1 MSGPLGLHADQPLK
15 VVALGGG
22 TGLAA
27 LLRAL
32 KREAGR
38 SRDPWKLTGIVTVSD
53 NGGSSGRLR
62 DELGGIPPG
71 DLRNCLSALTLEDS
85 ALSDLLNYR
94 FKGDGSLAGHSLG
107 NLMLWALADLTG
119 DWVRAIRQL
128 SGVLVTVGRLF
139 PSTVVPITLCAED
152 MAGRRY
158 EGETAVGS
166 CRPPLARLWMEP
178 AEAEPLPE
186 AVLALLRADLVI
198 LSPGSL
204 YTSTIANLLLSE
216 LQEAV
221 AISRAPVVYVANLMT
236 EPGETSG
243 LDLENHVAAIAVL
256 RARGHLRR
264 DRQLGPAPAR
274 DARPLPGGGR
284 GADRRPFRRSPGHPR
299 ASLPPAGPRG
309 PHGAAPPGPSE
320 PGHPRDPDP
329 ALRSWRR
336 PPRRSHPGRGTSWAR
351 RLVES

>member
-1 MSGPLGLHADQPLK
+1 MDGLPALDPDQPLR

-71 DLRNCLSALTLEDS
+71 DLRNCLAALTLEDS

-94 FKGDGSLAGHSLG
+94 FRGEGSLAGHSLG

-128 SGVLVTVGRLF
+128 SGVLVTLGRLF
-139 PSTVVPITLCAED
+139 PSTVVPVTICAED
-152 MAGRRY
+152 QDGRRY
-158 EGETAVGS
+158 IGETAVGS
-166 CRPPLARLWMEP
+166 CQPPLTRLWLEP
-178 AEAEPLPE
+178 RDAEALPE
-186 AVLALLRADLVI
+186 AVLALLRSDLVI

-204 YTSTIANLLLSE
+204 YTSTISNLLLEE
-216 LQEAV
+216 LQEALES
-221 AISRAPVVYVANLMT
+221 SRSPVVYVANLMT
-236 EPGETSG
+236 EPGETAG
-243 LDLENHVAAIAVL
+243 LDLENHVAAIAAFGRTRISAIIANAAPL
-256 RARGHLRR
+256 SGDMLARYRVEG
-264 DRQLGPAPAR
+264 GE
-274 DARPLPGGGR
+274 PLLTE
-284 GADRRPFRRSPGHPR
+284 ADRILDIPVYRFPLLDPE
-299 ASLPPAGPRG
+299 
-309 PHGAAPPGPSE
+309 APMAR
-320 PGHPRDPDP
+320 H
-329 ALRSWRR
+329 
-336 PPRRSHPGRGTSWAR
+336 HPGLLNRAIREVLT
-351 RLVES
+351 RL

>member
-1 MSGPLGLHADQPLK
+1 MADPSGLDADQPLR

-71 DLRNCLSALTLEDS
+71 DLRNCLGALTLEDS

-94 FKGDGSLAGHSLG
+94 FRGEGSLAGHSLG

-139 PSTVVPITLCAED
+139 PSTVVPVTLCAED
-152 MAGRRY
+152 MAGRLY
-158 EGETAVGS
+158 VGEMAVGS
-166 CRPPLARLWMEP
+166 CLPPLARIWLEP
-178 AEAEPLPE
+178 RDAEPLPE
-186 AVLALLRADLVI
+186 AVLALLRSDLII

-204 YTSTIANLLLSE
+204 YTSTISNLLLEE

-221 AISRAPVVYVANLMT
+221 ESSRSPVVYVANLMT
-236 EPGETSG
+236 EPGETAG
-243 LDLENHVAAIAVL
+243 LDLETHVAAISA
-256 RARGHLRR
+256 
-264 DRQLGPAPAR
+264 LGRTRISAIIANSTPLHPAMLASYLVEGGE
-274 DARPLPGGGR
+274 PLQTE
-284 GADRRPFRRSPGHPR
+284 ADRILGIPVYRFPLLDPESPQARHHPDLLNR
-299 ASLPPAGPRG
+299 AIRKVLSL
-309 PHGAAPPGPSE
+309 
-320 PGHPRDPDP
+320 
-329 ALRSWRR
+329 L
-336 PPRRSHPGRGTSWAR
+336 
-351 RLVES
+351 

>member
-1 MSGPLGLHADQPLK
+1 MAGPSHLQADQPLR
-15 VVALGGG
+15 VAALGGG

-94 FKGDGSLAGHSLG
+94 FQGEGSLAGHSLG

-139 PSTVVPITLCAED
+139 PSTVVPVTLCAED
-152 MAGRRY
+152 LAGIRY
-158 EGETAVGS
+158 IGETAVGS
-166 CRPPLARLWMEP
+166 CRPPLARLWLEP
-178 AEAEPLPE
+178 REAEPLPE
-186 AVLALLRADLVI
+186 AVLALLRSELVI

-204 YTSTIANLLLSE
+204 YTSTIANLLLPE

-221 AISRAPVVYVANLMT
+221 ASSRAPVLYVANLMT
-236 EPGETSG
+236 EPGESAG
-243 LDLENHVAAIAVL
+243 LDLETHVAAITAFGQTKISAIIANATPLQGDMLARYQEEGGEPLLTESDRILGIPVYRFPLLDPEAPMARHHPDLLNQAIREVL
-256 RARGHLRR
+256 
-264 DRQLGPAPAR
+264 P
-274 DARPLPGGGR
+274 
-284 GADRRPFRRSPGHPR
+284 
-299 ASLPPAGPRG
+299 SL
-309 PHGAAPPGPSE
+309 
-320 PGHPRDPDP
+320 
-329 ALRSWRR
+329 
-336 PPRRSHPGRGTSWAR
+336 
-351 RLVES
+351 

>member
-1 MSGPLGLHADQPLK
+1 MAEPRSLHADQPLR

-71 DLRNCLSALTLEDS
+71 DLRNCLSALTMEDS

-94 FKGDGSLAGHSLG
+94 FKGEGSLAGHSLG

-128 SGVLVTVGRLF
+128 STTLVTVGRLF
-139 PSTVVPITLCAED
+139 PSTLVPVTLCAED
-152 MAGRRY
+152 MAGVRY
-158 EGETAVGS
+158 EGETAVGT
-166 CRPPLARLWMEP
+166 CRPPLARLWLEP

-198 LSPGSL
+198 LAPGSL
-204 YTSTIANLLLSE
+204 YSSTISNLLLSE

-221 AISRAPVVYVANLMT
+221 AISSAPVVYVANLMT
-236 EPGETSG
+236 EPGETAG
-243 LDLENHVAAIAVL
+243 LDLETHVAAISAFGRIRISAVIANATPL
-256 RARGHLRR
+256 QADMLARYREEGGEPLAASEDQVLGIPVHRFPLLDPEAPMARHHPDLLNRAIRETL
-264 DRQLGPAPAR
+264 AR
-274 DARPLPGGGR
+274 L
-284 GADRRPFRRSPGHPR
+284 
-299 ASLPPAGPRG
+299 
-309 PHGAAPPGPSE
+309 
-320 PGHPRDPDP
+320 
-329 ALRSWRR
+329 
-336 PPRRSHPGRGTSWAR
+336 
-351 RLVES
+351 

>member
-1 MSGPLGLHADQPLK
+1 MPNPAALLANQPLK

-27 LLRAL
+27 LLRSL

-38 SRDPWKLTGIVTVSD
+38 SQDPWKLTGIVTVSD

-62 DELGGIPPG
+62 EELGGLPPG
-71 DLRNCLSALTLEDS
+71 DLRNCLSALTMEDS

-94 FKGDGSLAGHSLG
+94 FKGEGSLAGHSLG

-128 SGVLVTVGRLF
+128 SGILVTVGRLF
-139 PSTVVPITLCAED
+139 PSTVIPVTLCAED
-152 MAGRRY
+152 MAGVRY
-158 EGETAVGS
+158 VGETAVGS
-166 CRPPLARLWMEP
+166 CRPPLARLWLEP
-178 AEAEPLPE
+178 PGAEPLPE

-204 YTSTIANLLLSE
+204 YSSTISNLLLPE

-221 AISRAPVVYVANLMT
+221 AISQAPVLYVANLMT

-243 LDLENHVAAIAVL
+243 LDLESHLAAISAFGRVQISAVIANSTPL
-256 RARGHLRR
+256 QPDMLARYREEGGEPLNAASERIMDIPVHRFPLLDPEAPLARHHPDLLNRAIRETL
-264 DRQLGPAPAR
+264 
-274 DARPLPGGGR
+274 
-284 GADRRPFRRSPGHPR
+284 
-299 ASLPPAGPRG
+299 
-309 PHGAAPPGPSE
+309 
-320 PGHPRDPDP
+320 
-329 ALRSWRR
+329 
-336 PPRRSHPGRGTSWAR
+336 T
-351 RLVES
+351 RL

>member
-1 MSGPLGLHADQPLK
+1 MARARLGLNADHPLR

-38 SRDPWKLTGIVTVSD
+38 GRDPWKLTGIVTVSD

-94 FKGDGSLAGHSLG
+94 FGGDGSLAGHSLG

-119 DWVRAIRQL
+119 DWVRAIKQL
-128 SGVLVTVGRLF
+128 SSVLVTLGRLF
-139 PSTVVPITLCAED
+139 PSTLVPVTLCAED
-152 MAGRRY
+152 LEGHRY
-158 EGETAVGS
+158 IGETSVGS
-166 CRPPLARLWMEP
+166 CTPPLARLWLEP
-178 AEAEPLPE
+178 RDAEPLPE
-186 AVLALLRADLVI
+186 AVLALLRSDLI
-198 LSPGSL
+198 LLSPGSL
-204 YTSTIANLLLSE
+204 YTSTISNLLLQD

-221 AISRAPVVYVANLMT
+221 ESSRSPVVYVANLMT

-243 LDLENHVAAIAVL
+243 LDLETHVAAISAFGRTRISAIIANASPLQADMLARYQAEGGEPLLTEADSILGIPVYHYPLLDPEAPSARHQPDLLNRAIRDVL
-256 RARGHLRR
+256 
-264 DRQLGPAPAR
+264 
-274 DARPLPGGGR
+274 PL
-284 GADRRPFRRSPGHPR
+284 
-299 ASLPPAGPRG
+299 L
-309 PHGAAPPGPSE
+309 
-320 PGHPRDPDP
+320 
-329 ALRSWRR
+329 
-336 PPRRSHPGRGTSWAR
+336 
-351 RLVES
+351 

>member
-1 MSGPLGLHADQPLK
+1 MASPTVLHADQPLR

-71 DLRNCLSALTLEDS
+71 DLRNCLSALTMEDS

-94 FKGDGSLAGHSLG
+94 FKGEGSLAGHSLG

-139 PSTVVPITLCAED
+139 PSTVVPVTLCAED
-152 MAGRRY
+152 MDGRRY
-158 EGETAVGS
+158 LGETAVGA
-166 CRPPLARLWMEP
+166 CPPPLARLWLDP
-178 AEAEPLPE
+178 REAEPLPE
-186 AVLALLRADLVI
+186 AVLALLRSDLI
-198 LSPGSL
+198 LLSPGSL
-204 YTSTIANLLLSE
+204 YTSTISNLLIDE

-221 AISRAPVVYVANLMT
+221 ESSRSPVLYVANLMT

-243 LDLENHVAAIAVL
+243 LDLENHLAAISAFARTRISAVIVN
-256 RARGHLRR
+256 AT
-264 DRQLGPAPAR
+264 
-274 DARPLPGGGR
+274 PLPPDMLARYREEGAEPLMTEADHVLGIPVHRFPLLDPEAPMARHHPDLLNQAIREVLGR
-284 GADRRPFRRSPGHPR
+284 
-299 ASLPPAGPRG
+299 L
-309 PHGAAPPGPSE
+309 
-320 PGHPRDPDP
+320 
-329 ALRSWRR
+329 
-336 PPRRSHPGRGTSWAR
+336 
-351 RLVES
+351 